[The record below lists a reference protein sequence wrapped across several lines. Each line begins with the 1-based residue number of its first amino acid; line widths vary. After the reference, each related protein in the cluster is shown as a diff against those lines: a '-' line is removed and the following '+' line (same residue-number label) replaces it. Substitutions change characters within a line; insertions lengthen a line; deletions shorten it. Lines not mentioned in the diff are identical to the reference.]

1 MLFGSLILLM
11 ILGINIFIAMA
22 LSSFIIVLFFMD
34 TSSLVL
40 VQRFIGGIDKFVLM
54 ALPLFILAGNLMVE
68 GGLSKRIL
76 NWCKT
81 LIGHISGG
89 MAMTTQAATTVFGA
103 LSGSSPAT
111 VAAIGKIMY
120 PEMTEKKYPKSF
132 TLGLIT
138 SSGSVALLIPPSMTM
153 IVYGSTMGVS
163 VGSLFMAGVTV
174 GLLYALF
181 FMIYIYF
188 YAKKHRLPKSE
199 RMPFSAVW
207 KETKATFWSLLAPV
221 IVLGG
226 IYSGIFT
233 PTEAAGVAVLYS
245 IIIGLFIYKEI
256 NLKDLFKVSMK
267 SAIDSAQVMI
277 LVASCMVFLWALTI
291 LQIPQGLSMFLAE
304 NVTTAWAF
312 LILLNLLL
320 LILGMFLDPT
330 PAVIIVAPLIAQTA
344 YSLGIDPIHLGMIF
358 VTNVTI
364 GMFTPPFGLNLFV
377 AQGISGASLGTVSRG
392 VIPFLIVSL
401 VALLTITYIPEI
413 STVLPTFFAK

>member
-1 MLFGSLILLM
+1 VLFGSLILLM
-11 ILGINIFIAMA
+11 ILGINIYIAMA

-188 YAKKHRLPKSE
+188 YAKKNNLPKSE
-199 RMPFSAVW
+199 RMPFSAVL

-221 IVLGG
+221 IILGG

-256 NLKDLFKVSMK
+256 KLKDLFHISVK
-267 SAIDSAQVMI
+267 SAIDSAQVLV

-304 NVTTAWAF
+304 NVTSAWAF
-312 LILLNLLL
+312 LLLLNLLL

-401 VALLTITYIPEI
+401 IALLTITYIPQI